1 MMFGERLR
9 ALRKQAHLTQ
19 EAVAKTLR
27 IHRTT
32 YNRYEAG
39 SVAPDQQGL
48 VQLAEMFGV
57 TVDYL
62 LGCERVVDG
71 LSDSDS
77 EMVRL
82 NAQEKLLV
90 QIFRQLTDE
99 ERQELHQ
106 RIQQEYHLS
115 RRKKKK

>member
-19 EAVAKTLR
+19 ETVAKKLQV
-27 IHRTT
+27 HRTT

-39 SVAPDQQGL
+39 AVAPDQQGL
-48 VQLAEMFGV
+48 VLLAEMFGV

-62 LGCERVVDG
+62 LGCEKGADG

-82 NAQEKLLV
+82 NPQEKLLV
-90 QIFRQLTDE
+90 QMFRQLTDE
-99 ERQELHQ
+99 ERQELHR
-106 RIQQEYHLS
+106 RIQQEYRLS